1 MTMRPHEPFDE
12 LISASL
18 TGELTDA
25 ERSTLDAHLDGCAAC
40 RATLASY
47 AEGRRIVAGLR
58 HVAPP
63 RDLGAR
69 VRTGI
74 ERGAHA
80 SRPWWRRPLPL
91 FATVGGGLA
100 AVAGA
105 LLAMVLLNGPSDEPP
120 VAASPSI
127 APSPTATDS
136 ATPVA
141 TTGPTAGGEPQ
152 VTLPP
157 VVPDESAPASP
168 VESSAPSGPSAPSAP
183 AAPTAPPTATP
194 SPEPDVFLAVTGE
207 LDNQVLSV
215 QEPQPEKTPAP
226 ILEVPDAPSGP
237 PVAAELSPDGA
248 WIAYVTEVGQ
258 RGVNEVR
265 LTRLAPAEGDAGT
278 EEPGLAE
285 GETHVLGESLPGG
298 AFLERLLWSDD
309 SRLLA
314 FTLASPEDG
323 TTDVWVYDTASDE
336 PTRLTED
343 GAAHA
348 ASWLPAAREPDPAPR
363 LWVSVAAE
371 SPTSYLV
378 ELPAEGEALETID
391 LTEDPL
397 GEATEMFLPMLSPNG
412 GLAIYWTGSMAQSPD
427 GTWVMAEMAR
437 PYLAEH
443 DLETFEF
450 SNERKLISDLADDRE
465 MFTSAAI
472 AWGPDGDTYAM
483 WDAQWAG
490 IDQGTEDAQYPD
502 PRRVY
507 FGRATDPR
515 GLTRDHALDRAD
527 LPTDGSV
534 VDVKVAPTGRHLL
547 VTVRLPV
554 DGDLSVPRAD
564 LLLVTRNTGDVP
576 DEVESLGWNPDE
588 GWFGPAAFGD
598 PDEDDDGS

>member
-1 MTMRPHEPFDE
+1 MTMRPHDPFDE

-18 TGELTDA
+18 TGELTDV
-25 ERSTLDAHLDGCAAC
+25 ERATLDAHLDGCAAC

-69 VRTGI
+69 VRTGV
-74 ERGAHA
+74 ERGAHG
-80 SRPWWRRPLPL
+80 SLPWWRRPLPL

-120 VAASPSI
+120 VAASLSI
-127 APSPTATDS
+127 APSPTAADS
-136 ATPVA
+136 ATPE
-141 TTGPTAGGEPQ
+141 PTPEPTITEEPQ

-157 VVPDESAPASP
+157 VVADPSASASA
-168 VESSAPSGPSAPSAP
+168 VASSAPSAT
-183 AAPTAPPTATP
+183 AAPTAPTAAPTATP

-248 WIAYVTEVGQ
+248 WIAYVTEVGE

-265 LTRLAPAEGDAGT
+265 VTRLAPADGDAGA

-285 GETHVLGESLPGG
+285 GETLVLGESLPGG
-298 AFLERLLWSDD
+298 AFLERLLWTDD

-314 FTLASPEDG
+314 FTLAAPEDG

-336 PTRLTED
+336 PTRLTDD

-348 ASWLPAAREPDPAPR
+348 ASWLPAGEPDAAPR
-363 LWVSVAAE
+363 LWVSVAGE
-371 SPTSYLV
+371 SPASYLV
-378 ELPAEGEALETID
+378 ELPPEGDALEPVD
-391 LTEDPL
+391 VTEDPL
-397 GEATEMFLPMLSPNG
+397 AEAPKVFLPMLSPNG

-427 GTWVMAEMAR
+427 GTWLMADMAR

-450 SNERKLISDLADDRE
+450 GNERKLISDLTDDRE

-472 AWGPDGDTYAM
+472 AWGPDGDTYAV

-490 IDQGTEDAQYPD
+490 IDQGTADAPYPD

-515 GLTRDHALDRAD
+515 GLTRDHALDRQD
-527 LPTDGSV
+527 LPADGSV
-534 VDVKVAPTGRHLL
+534 VDVKVSRTGRHLL
-547 VTVRLPV
+547 VTVRRPV